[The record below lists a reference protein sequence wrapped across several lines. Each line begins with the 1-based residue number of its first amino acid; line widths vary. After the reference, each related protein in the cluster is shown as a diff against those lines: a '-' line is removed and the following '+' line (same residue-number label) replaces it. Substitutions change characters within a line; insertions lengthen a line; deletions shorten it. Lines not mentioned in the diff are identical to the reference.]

1 MHDETMETAAVLVPI
16 DAARRTALRRS
27 VQTFGFADFAD
38 AIAPATFDA
47 LRAEARASLPGALE
61 AERSADGTEQPEG
74 APLSYRAG
82 ITSLGPVAH
91 GFLTDAAILQL
102 LRDYFGGD
110 YDLSEGISCL
120 TFYDSGGHLGA
131 HLDRPAENCAV
142 TIIIYLEAVSPDPA
156 APDTGLV
163 LAIYGKDPDSVG
175 VPRIRIPTRAGS
187 IVLGRGSQVWHE
199 RPALRPGESVVA
211 ITGCFRQLT

>member
-1 MHDETMETAAVLVPI
+1 MRNETIEMAAVLMPI
-16 DAARRTALRRS
+16 DVERTAALQRS
-27 VQTFGFADFAD
+27 VQTFGFADFDA

-61 AERSADGTEQPEG
+61 AERSADGAERPEG
-74 APLSYRAG
+74 APRSYRAG
-82 ITSLGPVAH
+82 ITGLGPAAL
-91 GFLTDAAILQL
+91 GFLTDAAVLQL

-110 YDLSEGISCL
+110 YALSEGISCL
-120 TFYDSGGHLGA
+120 TFYASGGHLGA
-131 HLDRPAENCAV
+131 HLDRPAEDCAV
-142 TIIIYLEAVSPDPA
+142 TIIIYLDAVSPDAA

-163 LAIYGKDPDSVG
+163 LMIYGEDEASVG
-175 VPRIRIPTRAGS
+175 EARLRIPTRAGS

-199 RPALRPGESVVA
+199 RPPLRPGESVVA